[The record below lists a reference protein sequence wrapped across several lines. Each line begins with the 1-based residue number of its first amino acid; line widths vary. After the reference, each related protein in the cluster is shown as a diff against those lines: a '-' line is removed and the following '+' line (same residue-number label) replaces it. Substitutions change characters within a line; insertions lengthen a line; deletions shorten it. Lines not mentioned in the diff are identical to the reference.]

1 METTTEAAARRAEI
15 IARQLLAGPPEP
27 YAVRDTCGIVAYVG
41 DKECFPMLLEGLKIL
56 ENRGYDSAGIAT
68 VDRVGKE
75 LTVTKFASSTTTTS
89 DSIARLGEAG
99 QAHARH
105 TSGIAHTRWATHGAK
120 TDVNAHPHCD
130 RLGRV
135 AIVHNGVLQ
144 NYVELRN
151 ELEAAGIEMVSE
163 TDSEVIAQL
172 IGKYIDEG
180 LDVVEAARRTHGRL
194 VGTWGVVVVSKLL
207 PGKLI
212 AMKNGSPLLVG
223 LEGHNKFVASEAAAF
238 ARYTR
243 NYVPMKDMEFAVLD
257 CASSSACFDL
267 SRVQQHADSAVA
279 LSPEPWPHW
288 TIREIMEQPVALS
301 AALNH
306 GGRQLDD
313 ARVKLGGLEAKRGML
328 QTIRHLVIAA
338 CGTSLYAGMFGAALM
353 RRLGALDTVQVVDAA
368 ELTVDIFP
376 RSSSTGAY
384 EGCGL
389 LVISQSGETKDVHR
403 AVALA
408 AEHGI
413 PQFSVVNVVGSLVA
427 RCTGCGLY
435 INAGREV
442 AVASTKAFT
451 SQVCCLALIAVWFS
465 QQRQAGG
472 PDATTLNAMRL
483 QRQQALI
490 SQLRRL
496 PTDVGL
502 ALGVRKQ
509 CRAIAQRLVRNGCK
523 NMFLLGKGTAE
534 PVARE
539 GALKVKEITYVHAEG
554 YGGGALKH
562 GPFALIEDGTPIIMI
577 TLDDS
582 QAAYMDIAAAE
593 VMTRGAYTIVITN
606 NRAVVKHADEIIE
619 LPSCGSMSSSSS
631 SSSSTSSDAAG
642 AAGSAAAPEAPP
654 TAGAPGSLLSAL
666 VAIVPIQLIAYEM
679 SVARG
684 INPDKPRNLA
694 KAVTVD

>member
-1 METTTEAAARRAEI
+1 MDNFLKEQEQEMNNQRAAQRAAVL
-15 IARQLLAGPPEP
+15 ARQLLSGPAEP
-27 YAVRDTCGIVAYVG
+27 VTVRETCGIVAYVG
-41 DKECFPMLLEGLKIL
+41 QKECFPMLLEGLTIL

-68 VDRVGKE
+68 VDQNGKE
-75 LTVTKFASSTTTTS
+75 LSVTKYASSTTTS
-89 DSIARLGEAG
+89 DSVERLGKAAA
-99 QAHARH
+99 AHAGH
-105 TSGIAHTRWATHGAK
+105 TSGIAHTRWATHGAR
-120 TDVNAHPHCD
+120 TDINAHPHCD
-130 RLGRV
+130 RLNRV

-144 NYVELRN
+144 NFMELRK
-151 ELEAAGIEMVSE
+151 ELEQCGITMRSE
-163 TDSEVIAQL
+163 TDSEVIAQM
-172 IGKYIDEG
+172 IGKYLDDG

-223 LEGHNKFVASEAAAF
+223 LQDNNKFVASEAAAF

-243 NYVPMKDMEFAVLD
+243 HFVPMKDMEFAVLD
-257 CASSSACFDL
+257 CTPGVSFDL
-267 SRVQQHADSAVA
+267 SRVQQHAESTVA
-279 LSPEPWPHW
+279 MSPDPWPHW

-306 GGRQLDD
+306 GGRLLSDTQ
-313 ARVKLGGLEAKRGML
+313 VKLGGLESKRGML
-328 QTIRHLVIAA
+328 VTVRHLVIAA
-338 CGTSLYAGMFGAALM
+338 CGTSLYAGLYGAALL
-353 RRLGALDTVQVVDAA
+353 RSLGAMDTVQVVDAA
-368 ELTVDIFP
+368 ELTIDVFP
-376 RSSSTGAY
+376 RAGDAY

-403 AVALA
+403 AVLLA
-408 AEHGI
+408 GEHGI
-413 PQFSVVNVVGSLVA
+413 PCFSIVNVVGSLIA
-427 RCTGCGLY
+427 RSTGCGLY

-451 SQVCCLALIAVWFS
+451 SQVCCLALVALWFS
-465 QQRQAGG
+465 QQRQSGG
-472 PDATTLNAMRL
+472 HDASTLNAMRL
-483 QRQQALI
+483 QRQHGLI
-490 SQLRRL
+490 EQLRRL

-509 CRAIAQRLVRNGCK
+509 CQAIAERLVKNGCK

-539 GALKVKEITYVHAEG
+539 GALKIKEITYVHAEG

-577 TLDDS
+577 ILDDS
-582 QAAYMDIAAAE
+582 QAAFMDIAAAE

-619 LPSCGSMSSSSS
+619 LPSSGSPAPDAQSAG
-631 SSSSTSSDAAG
+631 TSG
-642 AAGSAAAPEAPP
+642 V
-654 TAGAPGSLLSAL
+654 LSAL
-666 VAIVPIQLIAYEM
+666 VAIVPIQLLAYEM
-679 SVARG
+679 SIARG